1 MIQIRAR
8 SVLAALIG
16 LFLLSACG
24 DNEAPSAAH
33 GRLTEAL
40 GALAAGDKAR
50 FKTAVLPDQ
59 RTGALEIEDG
69 TGFPTDVIAKNLTL
83 DEILALP
90 FFAQLKSAKIDA
102 HADSQ
107 VKDGSAQLVTLLD
120 FGNRTVAARSW
131 QMVKQGDSWFIDMK
145 ATIRLWQIANGPS
158 TFRALK
164 RAE

>member
-40 GALAAGDKAR
+40 GALAAGDRAR
-50 FKTAVLPDQ
+50 FKEAVLSAQ
-59 RTGALEIEDG
+59 RSGSLGIEDG

-90 FFAQLKSAKIDA
+90 FFTQVKSAKIDS
-102 HADSQ
+102 HSDSQ

-120 FGNRTVAARSW
+120 YGNRTVASRSW
-131 QMVKQGDSWFIDMK
+131 QMVKRGEAWFIDMK

-158 TFRALK
+158 AFTALRRAD
-164 RAE
+164 